1 VSSLHE
7 FLSMGGYAAY
17 VWPAYALFFA
27 ILIADSLAPSL
38 RRRRILHELRTRLAR
53 HAARAA
59 RAASSPSNPS
69 SP

>member
-1 VSSLHE
+1 MSSLHE

-27 ILIADSLAPSL
+27 ILIADGLAPSL
-38 RRRRILHELRTRLAR
+38 RRRRILHELRARLAR

-59 RAASSPSNPS
+59 QATSPSTPS